1 MKIRRAILEQDRSW
15 ASRRGFTLPELLI
28 ATTIFLLITG
38 GIVVANL
45 FGLRIFQA
53 SITKL
58 NAMQWSRETLMRFT
72 DEVHTCNNVQVGT
85 VSNGVFA
92 AFLDGELQAG
102 NGLLI
107 NPTNNTNSY
116 IIYFVKTD
124 DQTFRRTTDQPDSTV
139 ILASFVTNTVAFT
152 AEDFSSNVLTNNS
165 NSQLIH
171 LTLEFQQP
179 EQFMQGADYYRLETS
194 VKQRVVP

>member
-1 MKIRRAILEQDRSW
+1 MRIRLAISERERRRPP
-15 ASRRGFTLPELLI
+15 RRGFTLPELLI
-28 ATTIFLLITG
+28 AVTIFLLITG
-38 GIVVANL
+38 GIVAANL

-53 SITKL
+53 STTKL

-72 DEVHTCNNVQVGT
+72 DEVRTCNNVQVGT

-92 AFLDGELQAG
+92 GFLDGDLEQG

-116 IIYFVKTD
+116 IIYFVDPD
-124 DQTFRRTTDQPDSTV
+124 DQTFRRTTEQPNSTV
-139 ILASFVTNTVAFT
+139 ILASSVTNTVAFT
-152 AEDFSSNVLTNNS
+152 AEDFLSNVLTNNS

-171 LTLEFQQP
+171 LTLEFYQP
-179 EQFMQGADYYRLETS
+179 EQFMQSADYYRLETS